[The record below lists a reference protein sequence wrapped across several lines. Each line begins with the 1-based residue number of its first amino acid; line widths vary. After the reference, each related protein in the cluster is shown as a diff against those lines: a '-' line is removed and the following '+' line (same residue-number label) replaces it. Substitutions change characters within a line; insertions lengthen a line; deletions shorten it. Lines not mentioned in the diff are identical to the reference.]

1 MSSSNERNDESTSDE
16 QTEKE
21 LRYLS
26 NLRIMGEQT
35 LNQQSQTEPNAGL
48 GGGAAG
54 GGLNYFQPNINQNAG
69 VGFATTFNSQ
79 QVSYVPGGMSTLN
92 NEVPTS
98 TIQGNQGMNYN
109 SSSSATNNQM
119 SYAGVPPFGSSHPP
133 QYQPVDTTMHE
144 MNQLSQPAESDM
156 QNTSQSLN
164 SIFSARI
171 DEFVQREQAQI
182 QREQSQSMQQTNGH
196 GVSSQHDHAASLHTS
211 SSETGTCI
219 LGSDT
224 RVSGNI
230 SQFLAS
236 IDAQTKKRYPGMS
249 NLSTEE
255 MDKCPIL
262 ALVRPPS
269 SPVRE
274 DKQTK
279 EPSAQHA
286 EEQRICSFC
295 NGVMKRYAAPFDK
308 SHYCDVCEVSSTR

>member
-1 MSSSNERNDESTSDE
+1 MSSSNVRNDESTSDE
-16 QTEKE
+16 QIEKE

-35 LNQQSQTEPNAGL
+35 LNLNQQSQTEPNAGL

-109 SSSSATNNQM
+109 SSSSATNNHIM

-144 MNQLSQPAESDM
+144 RNQLSQPAESDM

-196 GVSSQHDHAASLHTS
+196 GISSQHDHAASLHTS

-224 RVSGNI
+224 RVSGDI

-236 IDAQTKKRYPGMS
+236 H
-249 NLSTEE
+249 E
-255 MDKCPIL
+255 
-262 ALVRPPS
+262 
-269 SPVRE
+269 
-274 DKQTK
+274 QTK